1 MRIYQLPNKSMM
13 RDIVQVV
20 LVLCYLYSIVENGNF
35 KIGTHAFTTIT
46 STSSRWSSVVPQQL
60 TTPTAKLHYEKSS
73 TTAALTNNDETV
85 VVQKTALKEELL
97 TLLGGR
103 GGSYRYDDDDDDD
116 DDDDVNNDDDEP
128 KNRTDDERFME
139 ETLFVDPI
147 TKIPLRK
154 RIVPSKRLIVGGGGI
169 AARTPARIQTY
180 VYSSTTTGT
189 TSTSISSTAQKT
201 PSKYIGTSDTYINLL
216 EPYTNDSTT
225 TTTSN
230 DVLSFQDSMTRIVL
244 PFVPV
249 PLRSI
254 LVNQNKDD
262 DNTDTKNTNTY
273 IPMRDLFTSPT
284 VSYLYERGWRQGFT
298 QAGFPGVDTESIMAY
313 DYLQPA
319 LIGTLFSTSHGI
331 LVDMSCA
338 TGLFTRKFL
347 RRALH
352 SDDPSA
358 SKKPIIRRLIGAD
371 YSDAMLREARQRI
384 NNDETIQELV
394 YNNTARMDNDFTFE
408 LVRLDVGKIPM
419 RNNSVDALHAG
430 AAMHCWPDMDMAL
443 SEIYRVLRPSGGR
456 YFATTFLANYFRNV
470 QGMNNQQRKQIEQQ
484 TFQYFKSV
492 EDLRALLIKAGF
504 HNDKIQI
511 DVVGPSCVI
520 IRCEK

>member
-1 MRIYQLPNKSMM
+1 M
-13 RDIVQVV
+13 
-20 LVLCYLYSIVENGNF
+20 
-35 KIGTHAFTTIT
+35 
-46 STSSRWSSVVPQQL
+46 
-60 TTPTAKLHYEKSS
+60 
-73 TTAALTNNDETV
+73 
-85 VVQKTALKEELL
+85 
-97 TLLGGR
+97 
-103 GGSYRYDDDDDDD
+103 
-116 DDDDVNNDDDEP
+116 
-128 KNRTDDERFME
+128 
-139 ETLFVDPI
+139 
-147 TKIPLRK
+147 
-154 RIVPSKRLIVGGGGI
+154 
-169 AARTPARIQTY
+169 
-180 VYSSTTTGT
+180 
-189 TSTSISSTAQKT
+189 
-201 PSKYIGTSDTYINLL
+201 
-216 EPYTNDSTT
+216 
-225 TTTSN
+225 
-230 DVLSFQDSMTRIVL
+230 
-244 PFVPV
+244 
-249 PLRSI
+249 
-254 LVNQNKDD
+254 NQNKDD